1 MDKRY
6 TDINV
11 LSIKVK
17 PKHESLLAAQTACGE
32 RS

>member
-1 MDKRY
+1 MENSVDKRY

-17 PKHESLLAAQTACGE
+17 PKHESLLAA
-32 RS
+32 